1 MSLTRKP
8 TTLKEARTI
17 AASGAAR
24 IAYNAVDCVK
34 RLQDAVLG
42 LKDADILLTDLANAK
57 RPVEKQRLERRLA
70 EQLVLL
76 RTTMESQH
84 VLLRQSI
91 VGLASEATVRAC
103 EMTRNHKHTE
113 YLKAGYYKGF
123 ETKQHQKRLWQFVK
137 NPTCPWGEGKHTSTP
152 TTPAGPEEEMAAPEA
167 MARVIKPRKCH
178 PLKSPNT
185 VPEHRAPVNGVQYDP
200 KVLQLIIRRN
210 ICPTGTAM
218 EWKASDGANKP
229 LKAAIIYWLERG
241 WVGSKGPVQMKRE
254 GEKQTLTA
262 DCKAEF
268 KAIRQKIQRD
278 YELIEKK
285 GWSVALRWW
294 GQIGR
299 TALQYAAETS
309 QMSDRLHQS
318 GHDVHHADWQE
329 GLNVVKTATAVAQQT
344 QDANCV
350 TPVSAP
356 TVSKYMRAQDLAEGS
371 SRTTTG
377 TTSSL
382 TQTVVREAAAK
393 SLRAVV
399 CYVSTMLYAGYN
411 PIDSNHPRYLKHKL
425 TMNDTDRLVESVTN
439 CAMLPVDNHLLSSQD
454 ATTTYVHLNAQPSKT
469 DVGQRKANARSQ
481 APQDIDEEP
490 VELSAEETERL
501 SATGGARNSK

>member
-1 MSLTRKP
+1 
-8 TTLKEARTI
+8 
-17 AASGAAR
+17 
-24 IAYNAVDCVK
+24 
-34 RLQDAVLG
+34 
-42 LKDADILLTDLANAK
+42 
-57 RPVEKQRLERRLA
+57 
-70 EQLVLL
+70 
-76 RTTMESQH
+76 
-84 VLLRQSI
+84 
-91 VGLASEATVRAC
+91 
-103 EMTRNHKHTE
+103 
-113 YLKAGYYKGF
+113 
-123 ETKQHQKRLWQFVK
+123 
-137 NPTCPWGEGKHTSTP
+137 
-152 TTPAGPEEEMAAPEA
+152 
-167 MARVIKPRKCH
+167 
-178 PLKSPNT
+178 
-185 VPEHRAPVNGVQYDP
+185 
-200 KVLQLIIRRN
+200 
-210 ICPTGTAM
+210 
-218 EWKASDGANKP
+218 
-229 LKAAIIYWLERG
+229 
-241 WVGSKGPVQMKRE
+241 MKRK
-254 GEKQTLTA
+254 GKKKTLTA

-294 GQIGR
+294 GQDGR

-329 GLNVVKTATAVAQQT
+329 ALNVVKTATAAAQHT

-399 CYVSTMLYAGYN
+399 CYVITMLYAGYN
-411 PIDSNHPRYLKHKL
+411 PIDSDHPRYLKHKL
-425 TMNDTDRLVESVTN
+425 TMNDTDRLVESVTK
-439 CAMLPVDNHLLSSQD
+439 CAMLPVDNHLLTSQD

-490 VELSAEETERL
+490 VELSAEETARL
-501 SATGGARNSK
+501 SAAMATRLAELQAATPETDLDQALLQKNRPAAPATASDGAPLRPCDGHHTSAVVQERRAKERGDAFNGKGIKVKSMLISNPAGHMGPFWECVTVTGT